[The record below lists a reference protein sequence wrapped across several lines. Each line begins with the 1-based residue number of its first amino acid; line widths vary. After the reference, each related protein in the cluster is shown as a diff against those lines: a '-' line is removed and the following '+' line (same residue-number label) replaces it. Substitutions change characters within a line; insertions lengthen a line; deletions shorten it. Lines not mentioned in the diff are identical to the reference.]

1 MKNIAFLLFIF
12 LVPFSAK
19 GQSFLSGKTYFS
31 DKEYIEYFAGNMPLI
46 LTVPHGGL
54 LVPSTIP
61 NRNCAGCVTVMDTN
75 TQELGRLIA
84 DEVKKITAGN
94 CFPHLIINRLRRT
107 KLDANRDLFEAALD
121 NPDAVNAWYA
131 FHKFIDSAKMM
142 VANQFQRGL
151 LIDLHGHGHAFQRL
165 ELGYLLSASN
175 LRSGNNFLNS
185 QVAIENSSIRHL
197 ASNNKNEY
205 RHAEL
210 LNGQESLGGFFETE
224 RYTAVPGPADIAPR
238 SGEDYFSGGYN
249 TERHGSVDSGKI
261 DAIQI
266 ECNFI
271 GVRDS
276 EISLQF
282 FAEATANALVK
293 FLKTH
298 YFGKDGFS
306 CHTSIT
312 SNFDKTTELSFG
324 VFPNPACESVTL
336 NLPSPGT
343 LRMYNAT
350 GQVLNE
356 FSFLKEG
363 EYALPLAFNDKFV
376 LLQFIGKDGSSG
388 SMKLMRQCY

>member
-1 MKNIAFLLFIF
+1 MKKIAFLLFIF

-19 GQSFLSGKTYFS
+19 GQSFLPGKTYYS
-31 DKEYIEYFAGNMPLI
+31 DQDYIEYFAGNMPLI

-54 LVPSTIP
+54 LVPATIP
-61 NRNCAGCVTVMDTN
+61 NRNCAECVTVMDTN

-84 DEVKKITAGN
+84 EEVKKITGGN

-107 KLDANRDLFEAALD
+107 KLDANRDLFEAALG
-121 NPDAVNAWYA
+121 NPDAVNAWFA
-131 FHKFIDSAKMM
+131 FHKFIDSAKMT
-142 VANQFQRGL
+142 VSNQFQRGL
-151 LIDLHGHGHAFQRL
+151 LIDLHGHGHANQRL

-185 QVAIENSSIRHL
+185 PVAIANSSIRHL
-197 ASNNKNEY
+197 ALQNKKEY

-224 RYTAVPGPADIAPR
+224 RYTAVPGPVDIAPR

-266 ECNFI
+266 ECNFK

-298 YFGKDGFS
+298 YVGKDGFL
-306 CHTSIT
+306 CPTSVT
-312 SNFDKTTELSFG
+312 SSKDNNTELSFS
-324 VFPNPACESVTL
+324 VYPNPACESVTL
-336 NLPSPGT
+336 NLPFPGT
-343 LRMYNAT
+343 LRMYSAM

-356 FSFLKEG
+356 FSFLKDG
-363 EYALPLAFNDKFV
+363 EYTLPLAFNDKFV
-376 LLQFIGKDGSSG
+376 LLQFIGKDGSSA

>member
-1 MKNIAFLLFIF
+1 
-12 LVPFSAK
+12 
-19 GQSFLSGKTYFS
+19 
-31 DKEYIEYFAGNMPLI
+31 
-46 LTVPHGGL
+46 
-54 LVPSTIP
+54 
-61 NRNCAGCVTVMDTN
+61 
-75 TQELGRLIA
+75 
-84 DEVKKITAGN
+84 
-94 CFPHLIINRLRRT
+94 
-107 KLDANRDLFEAALD
+107 
-121 NPDAVNAWYA
+121 
-131 FHKFIDSAKMM
+131 M
-142 VANQFQRGL
+142 VSNQFQRGL
-151 LIDLHGHGHAFQRL
+151 LIDLHGHGHANQRL

-185 QVAIENSSIRHL
+185 PVAIENSSIRHL
-197 ASNNKNEY
+197 ALSNKNEY

-224 RYTAVPGPADIAPR
+224 RYTAVPGPVDIAPR

-282 FAEATANALVK
+282 FAEAGANALVK

-306 CHTSIT
+306 CPTSIT
-312 SNFDKTTELSFG
+312 SNKDINTALSFK
-324 VFPNPACESVTL
+324 VYPNPACESVTL
-336 NLPSPGT
+336 NLPFPGT
-343 LRMYNAT
+343 LRIYNAM

-363 EYALPLAFNDKFV
+363 QYNLPLAFNDKFV

>member
-1 MKNIAFLLFIF
+1 MKNIAFLLLIF
-12 LVPFSAK
+12 LASFSLK
-19 GQSFLSGKTYFS
+19 GQSFLSGKTYYS
-31 DKEYIEYFAGNMPLI
+31 EKEYIEYFAGNMPLI

-61 NRNCAGCVTVMDTN
+61 NRNCSGCVTVMDTN

-84 DEVKKITAGN
+84 DEIKNITGGN

-131 FHKFIDSAKMM
+131 FHKFIDSAKIM
-142 VANQFQRGL
+142 VSNQFQRGL
-151 LIDLHGHGHAFQRL
+151 LIDLHGHGHANQRL

-185 QVAIENSSIRHL
+185 PVAIENSSIRHL
-197 ASNNKNEY
+197 ALSNKNEY

-224 RYTAVPGPADIAPR
+224 RYTAVPGPVDIAPR

-266 ECNFI
+266 ECNFK

-282 FAEATANALVK
+282 FAEAAANALVK

-306 CHTSIT
+306 CPTSIT
-312 SNFDKTTELSFG
+312 SNKDINTALSFS

-336 NLPSPGT
+336 NLPFPGT
-343 LRMYNAT
+343 LRIYNAM

-363 EYALPLAFNDKFV
+363 QYNLPLAFNDKFV

>member
-12 LVPFSAK
+12 LASFSAK
-19 GQSFLSGKTYFS
+19 SQAFLPGKTYYS
-31 DKEYIEYFAGNMPLI
+31 DKEYIEFFTGNMPLI

-54 LVPSTIP
+54 LVPATIP

-84 DEVKKITAGN
+84 EEVKKITGGS

-107 KLDANRDLFEAALD
+107 KLDANRDLFEAALG
-121 NPDAVNAWYA
+121 NPDASDAWFA
-131 FHKFIDSAKMM
+131 FHKFIDSAKTM
-142 VANQFQRGL
+142 VSNQFQRGL
-151 LIDLHGHGHAFQRL
+151 LIDLHGHGHAIQRL

-185 QVAIENSSIRHL
+185 PVAIENSSIRHL
-197 ASNNKNEY
+197 ALQNKNEY
-205 RHAEL
+205 RHADL

-224 RYTAVPGPADIAPR
+224 RYTAVPGPADFAPR

-266 ECNFI
+266 ECNFK

-276 EISLQF
+276 DISLQF
-282 FAEATANALVK
+282 FAEATASALVK

-298 YFGKDGFS
+298 YVGKEGLL
-306 CHTSIT
+306 CRTPVT
-312 SNFDKTTELSFG
+312 SNNDKKAALSFS
-324 VFPNPACESVTL
+324 VYPNPACESVTL
-336 NLPSPGT
+336 NLSSPGSI
-343 LRMYNAT
+343 RIYSAM
-350 GQVLNE
+350 GQLLNE
-356 FSFLKEG
+356 FSFPKEG
-363 EYALPLAFNDKFV
+363 EYALPLVFNDTFV
-376 LLQFIGKDGSSG
+376 LLQFIGKDGSG
-388 SMKLMRQCY
+388 ASMKLMRQCY